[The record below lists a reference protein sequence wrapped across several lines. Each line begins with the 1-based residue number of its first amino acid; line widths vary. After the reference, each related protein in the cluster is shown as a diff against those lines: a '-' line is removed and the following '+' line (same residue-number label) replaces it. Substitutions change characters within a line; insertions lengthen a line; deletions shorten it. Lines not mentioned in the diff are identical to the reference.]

1 MCNYDPYDQVSKIQ
15 KIDNSTV
22 QEQYIAYN
30 IWMRGWTLLYNM
42 KLPSI
47 PLIFST
53 EWRLNQTVQY
63 FYKTVQ

>member
-1 MCNYDPYDQVSKIQ
+1 MLLGIISVKYKIECFHVMQ
-15 KIDNSTV
+15 
-22 QEQYIAYN
+22 YN
-30 IWMRGWTLLYNM
+30 ILLYNM